1 MALARGGAVEQH
13 GIRPALGHAL
23 AGLVGQAQ
31 HALPGSVTLGGGFFK
46 VRKGVIKTAV
56 GFGLD
61 AQSHPIG
68 GG

>member
-1 MALARGGAVEQH
+1 MALARGGVVEQH
-13 GIRPALGHAL
+13 GIRPALGYAL
-23 AGLVGQAQ
+23 AGLVGQTQ

-61 AQSHPIG
+61 AQRHPIG
-68 GG
+68 GD